1 MKNTFYVSCP
11 VDTYSGYGAR
21 ARDFVKALIELN
33 EYDVKIISQRWGTT
47 PFGFIDDHENEWG
60 FLKKHLVGNQLTEQ
74 PDIWMQITV
83 PNEFQPVGKYN
94 IGLTA
99 GIETTACAP
108 QWIQG
113 CNRMD
118 LVLTSSN
125 HSKKVFEQTSYKAKD
140 EKTGNE
146 FDLKLEKPIKVL
158 IEGANLDVYKPLKK
172 SSEFD
177 NRDLYNDIKEIKED
191 FAYLFVGHWMQG
203 ELGEDRKNVGLL
215 IKAFYEIF
223 KNRNKV
229 PALIL
234 KTSQAGASYMDR
246 REIQKRIDALRKTVP
261 ARKLPSVYLLHGEF
275 TDEEMNELYNNPKVK
290 AMVSLTKGE
299 GFGRP
304 LLEFSLC
311 NKPITTTGWSGHV
324 DFLDK
329 EFTGLMGGKLTPI
342 HPSAQV
348 KDMLIE
354 GSQWFSVD
362 QGHIGYYLNEIFE
375 NYKEWKNKS
384 NRQGFKSRKE
394 FSFEIMQNQIKDIL
408 KEHLPNLPKKVEIKI
423 PDIKKI
429 NLPKKPKKLVENG

>member
-21 ARDFVKALIELN
+21 ARDFVKALIELD
-33 EYDVKIISQRWGTT
+33 EYEVKIISQRWGNC
-47 PFGFIDDHENEWG
+47 PFGFIKDHNEEWG
-60 FLKKHLVGNQLTEQ
+60 FLKKHFVGPQLTEQ

-83 PNEFQPVGKYN
+83 PNEFQTVGKYN

-118 LVLTSSN
+118 LNLVSSN
-125 HSKKVFEQTSYKAKD
+125 HSKEVFEKTTYQAKD
-140 EKTGNE
+140 EQTGKE
-146 FDLKLEKPIKVL
+146 FTLKLEKPIRVL
-158 IEGANLDVYKPLKK
+158 IEGANLDVYKPLLK

-203 ELGEDRKNVGLL
+203 DLGEDRKNVGLL

-229 PALIL
+229 PALII

-246 REIQKRIDALRKTVP
+246 REIQKRINALRKTVP
-261 ARKLPSVYLLHGEF
+261 ARKLPNIYLLHGEF
-275 TDEEMNELYNNPKVK
+275 SDTEMNELYNNPKVK

-304 LLEFSLC
+304 LLEFSLT
-311 NKPITTTGWSGHV
+311 NKPVIATGWSGHV
-324 DFLDK
+324 DFLNKD
-329 EFTGLMGGKLTPI
+329 FSPLMGGKLTNI

-362 QGHIGYYLNEIFE
+362 QGHIGYYLNDVFE
-375 NYKEWKNKS
+375 NYKDWSNKA
-384 NRQGFKSRKE
+384 NRQGFKSRNE
-394 FSFEIMQNQIKDIL
+394 FSFESMKTQIKNTI
-408 KEHLPNLPKKVEIKI
+408 KEFVPDLPKKVQIKL
-423 PDIKKI
+423 PNIKKI
-429 NLPKKPKKLVENG
+429 KLPKKPQKVESNG